1 MIQLNNCSLGIKQ
14 QSITQS
20 LTYLTMSVDLI
31 VCFCIIIYFP
41 ARPMGNCKGK
51 LSKSEKNK
59 FREDAYVKSIAGDK
73 IDHGSDEPTV
83 HSKADIDEN
92 EERSAHKISTIPV
105 NAINHGK
112 DGPTVHNKADTD
124 EHEDK
129 NKMSTESN
137 IIEHAQDG
145 PTINQ
150 HPIVS
155 NNSDPST
162 SSLESKN
169 QHENNVSEIKDTIYK
184 MENSG
189 DSLTYNKE
197 NSRPSKKDTNVT
209 ANKTHVTIEPTNGM
223 NKEQKETKQK
233 NQDPITQVQKETK
246 KQNQDP
252 ITQVQKE
259 TKNKTQDPITQ
270 VQKETKNKTQEPI
283 TQVQKETKQKNQD
296 PITRVQQKERQMY
309 SK

>member
-59 FREDAYVKSIAGDK
+59 FREDAYVKNIAGDK
-73 IDHGSDEPTV
+73 PTV

-112 DGPTVHNKADTD
+112 DGPTVHNKANTD
-124 EHEDK
+124 EHEEK

-169 QHENNVSEIKDTIYK
+169 QHENNVSEIKDTIFK
-184 MENSG
+184 MDNSG

-197 NSRPSKKDTNVT
+197 NSRLSKKDTNVT
-209 ANKTHVTIEPTNGM
+209 ANKTHITIEPTNGM

-246 KQNQDP
+246 
-252 ITQVQKE
+252 
-259 TKNKTQDPITQ
+259 
-270 VQKETKNKTQEPI
+270 NKTQEPI
-283 TQVQKETKQKNQD
+283 TQVQKETKKQNQD
-296 PITRVQQKERQMY
+296 PITQVQQKERQMY

>member
-1 MIQLNNCSLGIKQ
+1 
-14 QSITQS
+14 
-20 LTYLTMSVDLI
+20 
-31 VCFCIIIYFP
+31 
-41 ARPMGNCKGK
+41 
-51 LSKSEKNK
+51 
-59 FREDAYVKSIAGDK
+59 
-73 IDHGSDEPTV
+73 
-83 HSKADIDEN
+83 
-92 EERSAHKISTIPV
+92 
-105 NAINHGK
+105 
-112 DGPTVHNKADTD
+112 
-124 EHEDK
+124 
-129 NKMSTESN
+129 
-137 IIEHAQDG
+137 
-145 PTINQ
+145 
-150 HPIVS
+150 
-155 NNSDPST
+155 
-162 SSLESKN
+162 LESKN

>member
-51 LSKSEKNK
+51 LSKSEKSK
-59 FREDAYVKSIAGDK
+59 FREDAYVKNMAGDK

-83 HSKADIDEN
+83 HSKA
-92 EERSAHKISTIPV
+92 ERSAHKISTIPV

-124 EHEDK
+124 EHEEK

-169 QHENNVSEIKDTIYK
+169 QHENNVPEIKDTIFK

-223 NKEQKETKQK
+223 NKEQKEAKQK
-233 NQDPITQVQKETK
+233 NQEPITQVQKETK

-252 ITQVQKE
+252 ITQVQ
-259 TKNKTQDPITQ
+259 
-270 VQKETKNKTQEPI
+270 
-283 TQVQKETKQKNQD
+283 
-296 PITRVQQKERQMY
+296 QKERQMY